1 MVSEYEG
8 NEGEYM
14 DSSEETKNQ
23 TVFKEDNEA
32 AENEVGAEGEE
43 KKTVNMDRNLAGF
56 LCYLLWFITG
66 IIFLVIEKENRFI
79 RFHALQSIFVSV
91 ALFILNFFLTAVP
104 IIGWLIGILLTPLY
118 LFLWIFMMWKAYQG
132 KYFKLPLLGDIAEKQ
147 VDNM

>member
-147 VDNM
+147 V